1 MREVRFV
8 RDGEMKPTRP
18 KDGSHRRVTRSPL
31 PQVIP
36 TQKQQS
42 IEEADEEDQLSAAK
56 GDDTLEEK
64 FKSESWST
72 WLQSLRA
79 KQGKNVRIRK
89 ATNTNLRM
97 NRRV

>member
-1 MREVRFV
+1 M
-8 RDGEMKPTRP
+8 RDGEITPMRP
-18 KDGSHRRVTRSPL
+18 KEGSHRRVTRSPSL
-31 PQVIP
+31 QVIP
-36 TQKQQS
+36 TQTQQS

-64 FKSESWST
+64 DKSESWST
-72 WLQSLRA
+72 WLQTLRA

-89 ATNTNLRM
+89 ATKSNLKM